1 MEFVSLASGSKGNCY
16 YLASNEGA
24 FLVDCGISMKRIEQ
38 GVAALGKG
46 GMDAIRGILLTHE
59 HRDHIAGL
67 GPVLRRHHIP
77 VYGTRDTL
85 DALEEKVIGK
95 VDRHLFYALD
105 DEVLTLADFHISYS
119 RVSHDAADP
128 VSYQITWQDK
138 KIGMLTDSGVLSD
151 ENMNAL
157 YDSDILLIEANHDV
171 DMLRDGPYPY
181 YLKQRIGGRF
191 GHLSNSN
198 CAQALPEIMSARTK
212 HVVLAHLSEQNN
224 LPKCAYQTV
233 CDALDA
239 HLPKGHVLDVHVASQ
254 KTPLALFL
262 PSLT

>member
-95 VDRHLFYALD
+95 VDCHLFYALD

-119 RVSHDAADP
+119 RLAGQHFIAGIVCFVSIA
-128 VSYQITWQDK
+128 VSIK
-138 KIGMLTDSGVLSD
+138 RFIAIG
-151 ENMNAL
+151 
-157 YDSDILLIEANHDV
+157 I
-171 DMLRDGPYPY
+171 RRR
-181 YLKQRIGGRF
+181 KR
-191 GHLSNSN
+191 
-198 CAQALPEIMSARTK
+198 
-212 HVVLAHLSEQNN
+212 
-224 LPKCAYQTV
+224 
-233 CDALDA
+233 
-239 HLPKGHVLDVHVASQ
+239 KGS
-254 KTPLALFL
+254 FL
-262 PSLT
+262 H

>member
-1 MEFVSLASGSKGNCY
+1 
-16 YLASNEGA
+16 
-24 FLVDCGISMKRIEQ
+24 
-38 GVAALGKG
+38 
-46 GMDAIRGILLTHE
+46 
-59 HRDHIAGL
+59 
-67 GPVLRRHHIP
+67 
-77 VYGTRDTL
+77 
-85 DALEEKVIGK
+85 
-95 VDRHLFYALD
+95 
-105 DEVLTLADFHISYS
+105 
-119 RVSHDAADP
+119 
-128 VSYQITWQDK
+128 
-138 KIGMLTDSGVLSD
+138 
-151 ENMNAL
+151 MNAL

-239 HLPKGHVLDVHVASQ
+239 HLPKGHVVDVHVASQ

>member
-1 MEFVSLASGSKGNCY
+1 MQFVSLASGSKGNCY
-16 YLASNEGA
+16 YLASDEGA
-24 FLVDCGISMKRIEQ
+24 FLVDCGISLKRIEQ
-38 GVAALGKG
+38 RVATLGCG
-46 GMDAIRGILLTHE
+46 GMEAIRGVLLTHE

-67 GPVLRRHHIP
+67 GPLLRRHRIP

-105 DEVLTLADFHISYS
+105 DDALTLADFHISYS

-151 ENMNAL
+151 DNMNAL
-157 YDSDILLIEANHDV
+157 YDSDLLLIEANHDA

-181 YLKQRIGGRF
+181 YLKQRIAGRL
-191 GHLSNSN
+191 GHLSNVN
-198 CAQALPEIMSARTK
+198 CAKALPELIGARTK

-224 LPKCAYQTV
+224 SPTYAYHTV
-233 CDALDA
+233 CEALSA
-239 HLPKGHVLDVHVASQ
+239 YLPKGHTVDVQVATQ
-254 KTPLALFL
+254 KSPLALSL